1 MNPIVR
7 NILAFVAGFVVGS
20 AVNIGI
26 IQIGSAVIPPPSGV
40 DATDM
45 ASINAAMDQ
54 GLYQFHHFITPWLA
68 HALGT
73 LAGAL
78 VVYRFA
84 ASAREVLTWGLGT
97 LFLVGGIAAARMIP
111 APGWFIAIDLVFA
124 YLPMAWLA
132 IRLGAQRDAAAP
144 EPSDT

>member
-7 NILAFVAGFVVGS
+7 NILAFVAGFITGS

-26 IQIGSAVIPPPSGV
+26 IQLGSIIIPPPAGV
-40 DATDM
+40 DASDLS
-45 ASINAAMDQ
+45 SISTAMDQ

-73 LAGAL
+73 LVGAIVTCRL
-78 VVYRFA
+78 AV
-84 ASAREVLTWGLGT
+84 SARTALTWAIGV
-97 LFLVGGIAAARMIP
+97 LFLVGGITAARLLP
-111 APGWFIAIDLVFA
+111 APTWFVVADLLFA

-132 IRLGAQRDAAAP
+132 IRLSGRD
-144 EPSDT
+144 EDT